1 MLFICQSLGLDG
13 KKIDK
18 CMGDPKANSDNPV
31 LKEEQDAQVIV
42 VLFFILQLSMTFY
55 GTVWERGPTSVPKKY
70 EFFFCLKLI
79 FF

>member
-42 VLFFILQLSMTFY
+42 VLFFSLQLSMTL
-55 GTVWERGPTSVPKKY
+55 TVWERGPTGVPKNFD
-70 EFFFCLKLI
+70 FFFCLK
-79 FF
+79 F

>member
-18 CMGDPKANSDNPV
+18 CMGDENANSENPV

-42 VLFFILQLSMTFY
+42 VLFFILQFSMILL
-55 GTVWERGPTSVPKKY
+55 RDLQNLLNL
-70 EFFFCLKLI
+70 FCLKLI

>member
-42 VLFFILQLSMTFY
+42 VLFFSLQLSMTLLRDRL
-55 GTVWERGPTSVPKKY
+55 GTRSNRCSQK
-70 EFFFCLKLI
+70 F
-79 FF
+79 

>member
-18 CMGDPKANSDNPV
+18 CMGDRNANSDNPV

-42 VLFFILQLSMTFY
+42 VLFFILQLSMTLWGLF
-55 GTVWERGPTSVPKKY
+55 GNAVQSVFPKI
-70 EFFFCLKLI
+70 LI
-79 FF
+79 FFS